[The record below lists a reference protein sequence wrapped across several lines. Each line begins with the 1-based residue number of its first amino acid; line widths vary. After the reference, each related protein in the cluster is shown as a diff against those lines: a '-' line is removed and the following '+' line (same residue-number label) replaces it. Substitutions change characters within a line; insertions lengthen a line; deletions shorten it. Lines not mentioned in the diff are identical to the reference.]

1 MIQEVIQ
8 EGFFE
13 KYFITPFFRRIKDFS
28 GKESKGAAGYTVLAW
43 LIATTGITGLL
54 LGLVGLLGPEV
65 GFLCLEIF
73 GALWLCGSAFG
84 FAAMVSRISKT
95 GDGEGTDGR
104 TPKPVWLL
112 IDKLLAGVSVM
123 FLILGILMTVTTLNS
138 GDINVNWRGSG
149 EPTSKSKFE
158 ENKIEEVPIFTYQD
172 ETPSSDMTEDELTEL
187 VDEDTVSLEESFDPT
202 LPSSSTAEP
211 DTLSLEY

>member
-1 MIQEVIQ
+1 M
-8 EGFFE
+8 
-13 KYFITPFFRRIKDFS
+13 FI
-28 GKESKGAAGYTVLAW
+28 
-43 LIATTGITGLL
+43 
-54 LGLVGLLGPEV
+54 
-65 GFLCLEIF
+65 
-73 GALWLCGSAFG
+73 
-84 FAAMVSRISKT
+84 
-95 GDGEGTDGR
+95 
-104 TPKPVWLL
+104 
-112 IDKLLAGVSVM
+112 
-123 FLILGILMTVTTLNS
+123 ILGILMTVTTLNS